1 MYAAHV
7 HSGWEEEMADHVE
20 GGFETTS
27 WDEKECQALGEGGAK
42 VTRATFAQR
51 FSGGIEA
58 ETVSETVMTYRED
71 GTADFV
77 GYVRVNGRLSGRPGT
92 FVLQNVGAF
101 DGKEVKAETE
111 VVPGS
116 ATGELTGLSGKG
128 TYAAPLGST
137 GRYSLDF
144 SVG

>member
-1 MYAAHV
+1 
-7 HSGWEEEMADHVE
+7 MADHVE

-27 WDEKECQALGEGGAK
+27 WDEHECEPLGEGGAK

-58 ETVSETVMTYRED
+58 DTVSETVMTYRED

-77 GYVRVNGRLSGRPGT
+77 GYVRVNGRLSERSGT
-92 FVLQNVGAF
+92 FVMQNVGAF
-101 DGKEVKAETE
+101 DGREVRAETT
-111 VVPGS
+111 VVFGS
-116 ATGELTGLSGKG
+116 GTGELAGLSGSG
-128 TYAAPLGST
+128 TFAAPLGST
-137 GRYSLDF
+137 GSYSLDF